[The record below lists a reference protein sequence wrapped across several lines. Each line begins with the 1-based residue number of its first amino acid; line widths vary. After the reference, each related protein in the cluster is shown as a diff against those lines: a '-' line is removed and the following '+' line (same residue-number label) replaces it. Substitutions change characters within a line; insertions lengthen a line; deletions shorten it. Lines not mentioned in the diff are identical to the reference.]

1 MRKTRLI
8 TGILIIM
15 IISSFIMSGCGKTE
29 SQRSPE
35 QINVNANNVTIAL
48 QYGLGY
54 APLQIIKEKNL
65 MEKYLSGVNVEWK
78 QLGTGPVI
86 RDAIIADKVDI
97 GFMGITP
104 FLIGWDKGVQ
114 WKIATASACSPLGLQ
129 TYKENV
135 NELSDFDTTDR
146 IASPAIGSI
155 QHILLAMA
163 AEKQLGNSRAL
174 DNNQVGMTHPDAAAA
189 LLSKKDITGHF
200 TSPPYIFEELS
211 NKDIH
216 QVISGEDAFGGE
228 FTFIFGVASERFHDS
243 NPAGYA
249 AFIAAFNE
257 AVAFINNN
265 PQEAAEILAPQ
276 YRLTEEQTLKY
287 ITWDGTNY
295 CTTPYGILGF
305 AEFMNKSG
313 YISKLPKS
321 IAEISFENVQ
331 AAIGKRY
338 GGPSTIEQLQL
349 RK

>member
-8 TGILIIM
+8 ACSLIIALL
-15 IISSFIMSGCGKTE
+15 SSLLLSGCKDTQSG
-29 SQRSPE
+29 SE
-35 QINVNANNVTIAL
+35 QINVKTNNVTIAL
-48 QYGLGY
+48 QYGLAY
-54 APLQIIKEKNL
+54 APLQIMKENNL
-65 MEKYLSGVNVEWK
+65 MEKYLPGANVEWK

-86 RDAIIADKVDI
+86 REAIIANKVDV
-97 GFMGITP
+97 GFMGISP
-104 FLIGWDKGVQ
+104 FLIGWDKGAQ

-129 TYKENV
+129 TYKDEIKN
-135 NELSDFDTTDR
+135 LSDFDSEDR

-163 AEKQLGNSRAL
+163 AEKQLGNARAL
-174 DNNQVGMTHPDAAAA
+174 DNIQVALTHPDAAAA

-200 TSPPYIFEELS
+200 TSPPYIFQELS

-216 QVISGEDAFGGE
+216 QVIGGEDAFGGE
-228 FTFIFGVASERFHDS
+228 FTFIFGVASEKFHDS
-243 NPAGYA
+243 NPVGYA

-265 PQEAAEILAPQ
+265 PQEAAKILAPQ
-276 YRLTEEQTLKY
+276 YKLSEDKTLEY
-287 ITWDGTNY
+287 ITWDGSNY

-313 YISKLPKS
+313 YISKMPENIS
-321 IAEISFENVQ
+321 EIAFENVQ

-338 GGPSTIEQLQL
+338 GGLSSIEKLQL